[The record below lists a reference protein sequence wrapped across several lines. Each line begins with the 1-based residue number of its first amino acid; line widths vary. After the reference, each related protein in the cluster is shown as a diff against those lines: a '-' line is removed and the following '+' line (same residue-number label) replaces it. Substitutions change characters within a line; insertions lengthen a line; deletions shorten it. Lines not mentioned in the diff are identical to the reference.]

1 MQLRQIACLSLAA
14 MAVSSSHVLSAD
26 DIGTSLET
34 IIVTANRTADSGATL
49 GQAWSALSEKDV
61 ATVDLQHSNQLF
73 NRISGAWV
81 SRGNG
86 QESLISLRSPVL
98 TGAGAC
104 GAFFTAEDGINLRAP
119 GFCNV
124 NQLFD
129 ANLLQAGGVEV
140 VKGPANATYGSNAV
154 NGVINVLT
162 KSAEQTQDVFGLQL
176 GSRDFGRARVADS
189 NGGIALNANAT
200 SYGGYQAESG
210 YDQQKANLRFD
221 GDAGAWELTGVVSA
235 SNLNQE
241 TAGYIQDGK
250 GAYRSSAARKVNRNP
265 EAYRDARSL
274 RAYLR
279 FERDVGDRT
288 LSLTPYMRSNE
299 MEFLQHY
306 LPWKSREI
314 NEHDSFGLQ
323 AHMKGAMSWGKY
335 ISGIE
340 FDSTEGGL
348 KQDQAQPFSPNQ
360 PEGIHYDYEVD
371 ATNTAAFA
379 QIEINL
385 ADDLLLQ
392 GGLRSERTKYDYET
406 RALAGSACAP
416 EASAC
421 RFYRPEDRSDSFT
434 NLSSNLALVW
444 TRSAHNFYVRTARGF
459 RAPQATELYRL
470 QSGQQVADIDSEEAT
485 SIDIGWR
492 FSNARVSADI
502 SVYAIDKDEVIFLDR
517 DRQSVS
523 GASTRHRGLDIDL
536 AWNIS
541 DTLTTSLN
549 ASYADHTYDSD
560 IQILGSRDSIQGNDI
575 DTAPR
580 HFGSARITKVMTLNS
595 RPASIELE
603 VTWVDEY
610 FIDPNNQHTYPGH
623 ELVNARAEWL
633 ISEKLRSTL
642 TVTNL
647 LDTGYAE
654 RADYGFGN
662 YRYFV
667 GEPRSAV
674 LGLYFA
680 L

>member
-1 MQLRQIACLSLAA
+1 MPLRQIVYLSLVAMSSTVWAA
-14 MAVSSSHVLSAD
+14 D
-26 DIGTSLET
+26 GTDTSIET
-34 IIVTANRTADSGATL
+34 ILVTANRTAESGATL
-49 GQAWSALSEKDV
+49 GQAWSALSADDV
-61 ATVDLQHSNQLF
+61 AAVDLQHSNQLF
-73 NRISGAWV
+73 NRVSGAWV

-86 QESLISLRSPVL
+86 QESLVSLRSPVL

-129 ANLLQAGGVEV
+129 ANLLQAAGVEV

-162 KSAEQTQDVFGLQL
+162 KSAEQTQDAVGIQL
-176 GSRDFGRARVADS
+176 GSRDFGRARVSLS
-189 NGGIALNANAT
+189 NGGVALNANAT
-200 SYGGYQAESG
+200 TYGGYQAESG

-221 GDAGAWELTGVVSA
+221 GEIAEWQLTGVVSA

-274 RAYLR
+274 RAHLR
-279 FERDVGDRT
+279 FERDFGDRT
-288 LSLTPYMRSNE
+288 VSLTPYFRSNE

-314 NEHDSFGLQ
+314 NEHDSVGFQ
-323 AHMKGAMSWGKY
+323 AHLKAKASWGDY
-335 ISGIE
+335 ITGIE
-340 FDSTEGGL
+340 LDSTDGRL

-360 PEGIHYDYEVD
+360 PAGIHYDYQVD
-371 ATNTAAFA
+371 ATNIAFFGQLEVA
-379 QIEINL
+379 L

-392 GGLRSERTKYDYET
+392 AGLRSERTEYDYTTQET
-406 RALAGSACAP
+406 AGSACAP

-421 RFYRPEDRSDSFT
+421 RFYRPEDRSDDFS

-444 TRSAHNFYVRTARGF
+444 TRGNHNFYVRTAQGF

-485 SIDIGWR
+485 SIDVGWR
-492 FSNARVSADI
+492 FSNERVSTDI

-517 DRQSVS
+517 NRQSVS
-523 GASTRHRGLDIDL
+523 GASTRHRGIDL
-536 AWNIS
+536 DLSWTIS
-541 DTLTTSLN
+541 ETLTASVN
-549 ASYADHTYDSD
+549 AAYADHTYDSD
-560 IQILGSRDSIQGNDI
+560 IQILGSQDSIQGNDI

-580 HFGSARITKVMTLNS
+580 HFGSARITKAMTLNS

-603 VTWVDEY
+603 ATWVDKY
-610 FIDPNNQHTYPGH
+610 YIDPNNQHSYPGH

-633 ISEKLRSTL
+633 LSEKLRSTL

>member
-1 MQLRQIACLSLAA
+1 MQLRHAICLSLVAF
-14 MAVSSSHVLSAD
+14 SSTLMGAD
-26 DIGTSLET
+26 ASEDSLET

-49 GQAWSALSEKDV
+49 GQAWTALSAEDV
-61 ATVDLQHSNQLF
+61 ADVDLQHSNQLF
-73 NRISGAWV
+73 NRVSGAWI

-98 TGAGAC
+98 TGSGAC

-140 VKGPANATYGSNAV
+140 VKGPSNATYGSNAV

-162 KSAEQTQDVFGLQL
+162 KSAEQTQDTFGLQL
-176 GSRDFGRARVADS
+176 GSREFGRARIAVS
-189 NGGIALNANAT
+189 NGGVALNANAT
-200 SYGGYQAESG
+200 TYGGYQAESG

-221 GDAGAWELTGVVSA
+221 GKVNDWQLTGVVSA

-250 GAYRSSAARKVNRNP
+250 GAYRSSAARKVNSNP

-274 RAYLR
+274 RAHLR
-279 FERDVGDRT
+279 LERNFGDRT
-288 LSLTPYMRSNE
+288 VSLTPYLRSNE

-306 LPWKSREI
+306 LPWKSRETNKHGSAGI
-314 NEHDSFGLQ
+314 Q
-323 AHMKGAMSWGKY
+323 AHLRATTSWGEY
-335 ISGIE
+335 ITGIE
-340 FDSTEGGL
+340 LDSTDGTL

-360 PEGIHYDYEVD
+360 PEGIHYDYQVD
-371 ATNTAAFA
+371 ATNIAAFVQA
-379 QIEINL
+379 EVEL
-385 ADDLLLQ
+385 SDDLLLQ

-406 RALAGSACAP
+406 RVTAGSACAP

-421 RFYRPEDRSDSFT
+421 RFFRPKDRSDSFT
-434 NLSSNLALVW
+434 NLSTNVALVW
-444 TRSAHNFYVRTARGF
+444 SQGAHNFYVRTARGF
-459 RAPQATELYRL
+459 RAPQAAELYRL

-485 SIDIGWR
+485 SLDIGWR
-492 FSNARVSADI
+492 FSNERISTDI
-502 SVYAIDKDEVIFLDR
+502 SVYTIEKDEVIFLDR
-517 DRQSVS
+517 NRQSVS
-523 GASTRHRGLDIDL
+523 GASTRHRGIDL
-536 AWNIS
+536 DLSWSITE
-541 DTLTTSLN
+541 TLTASLN
-549 ASYADHTYDSD
+549 AAYADHTYDSD
-560 IQILGSRDSIQGNDI
+560 MQVLGSRDSIKGNDI

-580 HFGSARITKVMTLNS
+580 HFGSARLNKAITLNN
-595 RPASIELE
+595 RPASVELE
-603 VTWVDEY
+603 ATWVDKY

-623 ELVNARAEWL
+623 ELVNARAEWQF
-633 ISEKLRSTL
+633 SDSVRSTL
-642 TVTNL
+642 TITNL
-647 LDTGYAE
+647 LNTGYAE

>member
-1 MQLRQIACLSLAA
+1 MQLRHAICLSLVAF
-14 MAVSSSHVLSAD
+14 SSTLMGAD
-26 DIGTSLET
+26 ASEDSLET

-49 GQAWSALSEKDV
+49 GQAWTALSAEDV
-61 ATVDLQHSNQLF
+61 ADVDLQHSNQLF
-73 NRISGAWV
+73 NRVSGAWI

-98 TGAGAC
+98 TGSGAC

-140 VKGPANATYGSNAV
+140 VKGPSNATYGSNAV

-162 KSAEQTQDVFGLQL
+162 KSAEQTQDTFGLQL
-176 GSRDFGRARVADS
+176 GSREFGRARIAVS
-189 NGGIALNANAT
+189 NGGVALNANAT
-200 SYGGYQAESG
+200 TYGGYQAESG

-221 GDAGAWELTGVVSA
+221 GKVNDWQLTGVVSA

-250 GAYRSSAARKVNRNP
+250 GAYRSSAARKVNSNP

-274 RAYLR
+274 RAHLR
-279 FERDVGDRT
+279 LERNFGDRT
-288 LSLTPYMRSNE
+288 VSLTPYLRSNE

-306 LPWKSREI
+306 LPWKSRET
-314 NEHDSFGLQ
+314 NKHGSAGVQ
-323 AHMKGAMSWGKY
+323 AHLRATTSWGEY
-335 ISGIE
+335 ITGIE
-340 FDSTEGGL
+340 LDSTDGTL

-360 PEGIHYDYEVD
+360 PEGIHYDYQVD
-371 ATNTAAFA
+371 ATNIAAFVQA
-379 QIEINL
+379 EVEL
-385 ADDLLLQ
+385 SDDLLLQ

-406 RALAGSACAP
+406 RVTAGSACAP

-421 RFYRPEDRSDSFT
+421 RFFRPEDRSDSFT
-434 NLSSNLALVW
+434 NLSTNVALVW
-444 TRSAHNFYVRTARGF
+444 SQGAHNFYVRTARGF
-459 RAPQATELYRL
+459 RAPQAAELYRL

-485 SIDIGWR
+485 SLDIGWR
-492 FSNARVSADI
+492 FSNERISTDI
-502 SVYAIDKDEVIFLDR
+502 SVYTIEKDEVIFLDR
-517 DRQSVS
+517 NRQSVS
-523 GASTRHRGLDIDL
+523 GASTRHRGIDL
-536 AWNIS
+536 DLSWSITE
-541 DTLTTSLN
+541 TLTASLN
-549 ASYADHTYDSD
+549 AAYADHTYDSD
-560 IQILGSRDSIQGNDI
+560 MQVLGSRDSIKGNDI

-580 HFGSARITKVMTLNS
+580 HFGSARLNKAITLNN
-595 RPASIELE
+595 RPASVELE
-603 VTWVDEY
+603 ATWVDKY

-623 ELVNARAEWL
+623 ELVNARAEWQF
-633 ISEKLRSTL
+633 SDSVRSTL
-642 TVTNL
+642 TITNL
-647 LDTGYAE
+647 LNTGYAE

>member
-1 MQLRQIACLSLAA
+1 MQLRHAICLSLVAF
-14 MAVSSSHVLSAD
+14 SSTLMGAD
-26 DIGTSLET
+26 APEDSLET

-49 GQAWSALSEKDV
+49 GQAWTALSAEDV
-61 ATVDLQHSNQLF
+61 ADVDLQHSNQLF
-73 NRISGAWV
+73 NRVSGAWI

-98 TGAGAC
+98 TGSGAC

-140 VKGPANATYGSNAV
+140 VKGPSNATYGSNAV

-162 KSAEQTQDVFGLQL
+162 KSAEQTQDTFGLQL
-176 GSRDFGRARVADS
+176 GSREFGRARIAVS
-189 NGGIALNANAT
+189 NGGVALNANAT
-200 SYGGYQAESG
+200 TYGGYQAESG

-221 GDAGAWELTGVVSA
+221 GKVNDWQLTGVVSA

-250 GAYRSSAARKVNRNP
+250 GAYRSSAARKVNSNP

-274 RAYLR
+274 RAHLR
-279 FERDVGDRT
+279 LERNFGDRT
-288 LSLTPYMRSNE
+288 VSLTPYLRSNE

-306 LPWKSREI
+306 LPWKSRETNKHGSAGI
-314 NEHDSFGLQ
+314 Q
-323 AHMKGAMSWGKY
+323 AHLRATTSWGEY
-335 ISGIE
+335 ITGIE
-340 FDSTEGGL
+340 LDSTDGTL

-360 PEGIHYDYEVD
+360 PEGIHYDYQVD
-371 ATNTAAFA
+371 ATNIAAFGQA
-379 QIEINL
+379 EVEL
-385 ADDLLLQ
+385 SDDLLLQ

-406 RALAGSACAP
+406 RVTAGSACAP

-421 RFYRPEDRSDSFT
+421 RFFRPEDRSDSFT
-434 NLSSNLALVW
+434 NLSTNVALVW
-444 TRSAHNFYVRTARGF
+444 SQGAHNFYVRTARGF
-459 RAPQATELYRL
+459 RAPQAAELYRL

-485 SIDIGWR
+485 SLDIGWR
-492 FSNARVSADI
+492 FSNERISTDI
-502 SVYAIDKDEVIFLDR
+502 SVYTIEKDEVIFLDR
-517 DRQSVS
+517 NRQSVS
-523 GASTRHRGLDIDL
+523 GASTRHRGIDL
-536 AWNIS
+536 DLSWSITE
-541 DTLTTSLN
+541 TLTASLN
-549 ASYADHTYDSD
+549 AAYADHTYDSD
-560 IQILGSRDSIQGNDI
+560 MQVLGSRDSIKGNDI

-580 HFGSARITKVMTLNS
+580 HFGSARLNKAITLNN
-595 RPASIELE
+595 RPASVELE
-603 VTWVDEY
+603 ATWVDKY

-623 ELVNARAEWL
+623 ELVNARAEWQF
-633 ISEKLRSTL
+633 SDSVRSTL
-642 TVTNL
+642 TITNL
-647 LDTGYAE
+647 LNTGYAE

>member
-1 MQLRQIACLSLAA
+1 MQLRHAICLSLVAF
-14 MAVSSSHVLSAD
+14 SSTLMGAD
-26 DIGTSLET
+26 ASEDSLET

-49 GQAWSALSEKDV
+49 GQAWTALSAEDV
-61 ATVDLQHSNQLF
+61 ADVDLQHSNQLF
-73 NRISGAWV
+73 NRVSGAWI

-98 TGAGAC
+98 TGSGAC

-140 VKGPANATYGSNAV
+140 VKGPSNATYGSNAV

-162 KSAEQTQDVFGLQL
+162 KSAEQTQDTFGLQL
-176 GSRDFGRARVADS
+176 GSREFARARIAVS
-189 NGGIALNANAT
+189 NGGVALNANAT
-200 SYGGYQAESG
+200 TYGGYQAESG

-221 GDAGAWELTGVVSA
+221 GKVNDWHLTGVVSA

-250 GAYRSSAARKVNRNP
+250 GAYRSSAARKVNSNP

-274 RAYLR
+274 RAHLR
-279 FERDVGDRT
+279 LERNFGDGT
-288 LSLTPYMRSNE
+288 VSLTPYLRSNE

-306 LPWKSREI
+306 LPWKSRETNKHGSAGI
-314 NEHDSFGLQ
+314 Q
-323 AHMKGAMSWGKY
+323 AHLRATTSWGEY
-335 ISGIE
+335 ITGIE
-340 FDSTEGGL
+340 LDSTDGTL

-360 PEGIHYDYEVD
+360 PEGIHYDYQVD
-371 ATNTAAFA
+371 ATNIAAFVQA
-379 QIEINL
+379 EVEL
-385 ADDLLLQ
+385 SDDLLLQ

-406 RALAGSACAP
+406 RVTAGSACAP

-421 RFYRPEDRSDSFT
+421 RFFRPEDRSDSFT
-434 NLSSNLALVW
+434 NLSTNVALVW
-444 TRSAHNFYVRTARGF
+444 SQGAHNFYVRTARGF
-459 RAPQATELYRL
+459 RAPQAAELYRL

-485 SIDIGWR
+485 SLDIGWR
-492 FSNARVSADI
+492 FSNERISTDI
-502 SVYAIDKDEVIFLDR
+502 SVYTIEKDEVIFLDR
-517 DRQSVS
+517 NRQSVS
-523 GASTRHRGLDIDL
+523 GASTRHRGVDLDLSWSITE
-536 AWNIS
+536 
-541 DTLTTSLN
+541 TLTASLN
-549 ASYADHTYDSD
+549 AAYADHTYDSD
-560 IQILGSRDSIQGNDI
+560 MQVLGSRDSIKGNDI

-580 HFGSARITKVMTLNS
+580 HFGSARLNKAITLNN
-595 RPASIELE
+595 RPASVELE
-603 VTWVDEY
+603 ATWVDKY

-623 ELVNARAEWL
+623 ELVNARAEWQF
-633 ISEKLRSTL
+633 SDSVRSTL
-642 TVTNL
+642 TITNL
-647 LDTGYAE
+647 LNTGYAE

>member
-1 MQLRQIACLSLAA
+1 MQLRHTICLSLVAF
-14 MAVSSSHVLSAD
+14 SSSLMGANAPE
-26 DIGTSLET
+26 GSLET

-49 GQAWSALSEKDV
+49 GQPWSALSAEDV
-61 ATVDLQHSNQLF
+61 ADVDLQHSNQLF
-73 NRISGAWV
+73 NRVSGAWI

-98 TGAGAC
+98 TGSGAC

-140 VKGPANATYGSNAV
+140 VKGPSNATYGSNAV

-162 KSAEQTQDVFGLQL
+162 KSAEQTQDTFGLQL
-176 GSRDFGRARVADS
+176 GSREFGRARIAVS
-189 NGGIALNANAT
+189 NGGVALNANAT
-200 SYGGYQAESG
+200 TYAGYQAESG

-221 GDAGAWELTGVVSA
+221 GKVNDWQLTGVVSA

-250 GAYRSSAARKVNRNP
+250 GAYRSSAARKVNSNP

-274 RAYLR
+274 RAHLR
-279 FERDVGDRT
+279 LERNFGDRIV
-288 LSLTPYMRSNE
+288 SLTPYLRSNE

-306 LPWKSREI
+306 LPWKSRET
-314 NEHDSFGLQ
+314 NKHDSAGIQ
-323 AHMKGAMSWGKY
+323 AHLRATTSWGEY
-335 ISGIE
+335 TTGIE
-340 FDSTEGGL
+340 LDSTDGSL

-360 PEGIHYDYEVD
+360 PEGIHYDYQVD
-371 ATNTAAFA
+371 ATNIAAFGQA
-379 QIEINL
+379 EVAL
-385 ADDLLLQ
+385 SDDLLLQ

-406 RALAGSACAP
+406 RVTAGSACAP

-421 RFYRPEDRSDSFT
+421 RFFRPEDRSDSFT
-434 NLSSNLALVW
+434 NLSTNVALVW
-444 TRSAHNFYVRTARGF
+444 SQGAHNFYVRTARGF

-485 SIDIGWR
+485 SLDIGWR
-492 FSNARVSADI
+492 FSNARISSDVSL
-502 SVYAIDKDEVIFLDR
+502 YAIDKDEVIFLDR
-517 DRQSVS
+517 NRQSVN
-523 GASTRHRGLDIDL
+523 GASTRHRGIDL
-536 AWNIS
+536 DLKWNIS
-541 DTLTTSLN
+541 ETLTASLN
-549 ASYADHTYDSD
+549 VALADHTYDSD
-560 IQILGSRDSIQGNDI
+560 MQVLGSRDSIKGNDI

-580 HFGSARITKVMTLNS
+580 HFGSARLKKAMTVNN
-595 RPASIELE
+595 RPASLELE
-603 VTWVDEY
+603 ATWVDEY
-610 FIDPNNQHTYPGH
+610 YIDPNNQHTYPGH
-623 ELVNARAEWL
+623 ELVNARAEWQF
-633 ISEKLRSTL
+633 SDGVRSTL
-642 TVTNL
+642 TITNL

>member
-1 MQLRQIACLSLAA
+1 MQLRHAICLSLVAF
-14 MAVSSSHVLSAD
+14 SSTLMGAD
-26 DIGTSLET
+26 ASEDSLET

-49 GQAWSALSEKDV
+49 GQAWTALSAEDV
-61 ATVDLQHSNQLF
+61 ADVDLQHSNQLF
-73 NRISGAWV
+73 NRVSGAWI

-98 TGAGAC
+98 TGSGAC

-140 VKGPANATYGSNAV
+140 VKGPSNATYGSNAV

-162 KSAEQTQDVFGLQL
+162 KSAEQTQDTFGLQL
-176 GSRDFGRARVADS
+176 GSREFGRARIAVS
-189 NGGIALNANAT
+189 NGGVALNANAT
-200 SYGGYQAESG
+200 TYGGYQAESG

-221 GDAGAWELTGVVSA
+221 GKVNDWQLTGVVSA

-250 GAYRSSAARKVNRNP
+250 GAYRSSAARKVNSNP

-274 RAYLR
+274 RAHLR
-279 FERDVGDRT
+279 LERNFGDRT
-288 LSLTPYMRSNE
+288 VSLTPYLRSNE
-299 MEFLQHY
+299 MKFLQHY
-306 LPWKSREI
+306 LPWKSRETNKHGSAGI
-314 NEHDSFGLQ
+314 Q
-323 AHMKGAMSWGKY
+323 AHLRATTSWGEY
-335 ISGIE
+335 ITGIE
-340 FDSTEGGL
+340 LDSTDGTL

-360 PEGIHYDYEVD
+360 PEGIHYDYQVD
-371 ATNTAAFA
+371 ATNIAAFVQA
-379 QIEINL
+379 EVEL
-385 ADDLLLQ
+385 SDDLLLQ

-406 RALAGSACAP
+406 RVTAGSACAP

-421 RFYRPEDRSDSFT
+421 RFFRPEDRSDSFT
-434 NLSSNLALVW
+434 NLSTNVALVW
-444 TRSAHNFYVRTARGF
+444 SQGAHNFYVRTARGF
-459 RAPQATELYRL
+459 RAPQAAELYRL

-485 SIDIGWR
+485 SLDIGWR
-492 FSNARVSADI
+492 FSNERISTDI
-502 SVYAIDKDEVIFLDR
+502 SVYTIEKDEVIFLDR
-517 DRQSVS
+517 NRQSVS
-523 GASTRHRGLDIDL
+523 GASTRHRGIDL
-536 AWNIS
+536 DLSWSITE
-541 DTLTTSLN
+541 TLTASLN
-549 ASYADHTYDSD
+549 AAYADHTYDSD
-560 IQILGSRDSIQGNDI
+560 MQVLGSRDSIKGNDI

-580 HFGSARITKVMTLNS
+580 HFGSARLNKAITLNN
-595 RPASIELE
+595 RPASVELE
-603 VTWVDEY
+603 ATWVDKY

-623 ELVNARAEWL
+623 ELVNARAEWQF
-633 ISEKLRSTL
+633 SDSVRSTL
-642 TVTNL
+642 TITNL
-647 LDTGYAE
+647 LNTGYAE

>member
-1 MQLRQIACLSLAA
+1 MQLRHTICLSLVAF
-14 MAVSSSHVLSAD
+14 SSSLMGANAPED
-26 DIGTSLET
+26 SLET

-49 GQAWSALSEKDV
+49 GQAWSALSAEDV
-61 ATVDLQHSNQLF
+61 ADVDLQHSNQLF
-73 NRISGAWV
+73 NRVSGAWI

-98 TGAGAC
+98 TGSGAC

-140 VKGPANATYGSNAV
+140 VKGPSNATYGSNAV

-162 KSAEQTQDVFGLQL
+162 KSAEQTQDTFGLQL
-176 GSRDFGRARVADS
+176 GSREFGRARIAVS
-189 NGGIALNANAT
+189 NGGVALNTNAT
-200 SYGGYQAESG
+200 TYGGYQAESG

-221 GDAGAWELTGVVSA
+221 GKVNDWQLTGVVSA

-250 GAYRSSAARKVNRNP
+250 GAYRSNAARKVNSNP

-274 RAYLR
+274 RAHLR
-279 FERDVGDRT
+279 LERNFGDRIV
-288 LSLTPYMRSNE
+288 SLTPYLRSNE

-306 LPWKSREI
+306 LPWKSRET
-314 NEHDSFGLQ
+314 NKHDSAGIQ
-323 AHMKGAMSWGKY
+323 AHLRATTSWGEY
-335 ISGIE
+335 ITGIE
-340 FDSTEGGL
+340 LDSTDGSL

-360 PEGIHYDYEVD
+360 PEGIHYDYQVD
-371 ATNTAAFA
+371 ATNIAAFGQA
-379 QIEINL
+379 EVAL
-385 ADDLLLQ
+385 SDDLLLQ

-406 RALAGSACAP
+406 RVTAGSACAP

-421 RFYRPEDRSDSFT
+421 RFFRPEDRSDSFT
-434 NLSSNLALVW
+434 NLSTNVALVW
-444 TRSAHNFYVRTARGF
+444 SQGAHNLYVRTARGF

-485 SIDIGWR
+485 SVDIGWR
-492 FSNARVSADI
+492 FSNAQISSDVSL
-502 SVYAIDKDEVIFLDR
+502 YAIDKDEVIFLDR
-517 DRQSVS
+517 NRQSVD
-523 GASTRHRGLDIDL
+523 GASTRHRGIDL
-536 AWNIS
+536 DLKWNIS
-541 DTLTTSLN
+541 ETLTASLN
-549 ASYADHTYDSD
+549 VALADHTYDSD
-560 IQILGSRDSIQGNDI
+560 MQVLGSRDSIKGNDI

-580 HFGSARITKVMTLNS
+580 HFGSARLKKAMTVNN
-595 RPASIELE
+595 RPASLELE
-603 VTWVDEY
+603 ATWVDEY
-610 FIDPNNQHTYPGH
+610 YIDPNNQHTYPGH
-623 ELVNARAEWL
+623 ELVNARAEWQF
-633 ISEKLRSTL
+633 SDGVRSTL
-642 TVTNL
+642 TITNL

>member
-1 MQLRQIACLSLAA
+1 MQLRHAICLSLVAF
-14 MAVSSSHVLSAD
+14 SSTLMGAD
-26 DIGTSLET
+26 ASEDSLET

-49 GQAWSALSEKDV
+49 GQAWTALSAEDV
-61 ATVDLQHSNQLF
+61 ADVDLQHSNQLF
-73 NRISGAWV
+73 NRVSGAWI

-98 TGAGAC
+98 TGSGAC

-140 VKGPANATYGSNAV
+140 VKGPSNATYGSNAV

-162 KSAEQTQDVFGLQL
+162 KSAEQTQDTFGLQL
-176 GSRDFGRARVADS
+176 GSREFGRARIAVS
-189 NGGIALNANAT
+189 NGGVALNANAT
-200 SYGGYQAESG
+200 TYGGYQAESG

-221 GDAGAWELTGVVSA
+221 GKVNDWQLTGVVSA

-250 GAYRSSAARKVNRNP
+250 GAYRSSAARKVNSNP

-274 RAYLR
+274 RAHLR
-279 FERDVGDRT
+279 LERNFGDRT
-288 LSLTPYMRSNE
+288 VSLTPYLRSNE

-306 LPWKSREI
+306 LPWKSRET
-314 NEHDSFGLQ
+314 NKHGSAGVQ
-323 AHMKGAMSWGKY
+323 AHLRATTSWGEY
-335 ISGIE
+335 ITGIE
-340 FDSTEGGL
+340 LDSTDGTL

-360 PEGIHYDYEVD
+360 PEGIHYDYQVD
-371 ATNTAAFA
+371 ATNIAAFGQA
-379 QIEINL
+379 EVEL
-385 ADDLLLQ
+385 SDDLLLQ

-406 RALAGSACAP
+406 RVTAGSACAP

-421 RFYRPEDRSDSFT
+421 RFFRPEDRSDSFT
-434 NLSSNLALVW
+434 NLSTNVALVW
-444 TRSAHNFYVRTARGF
+444 SQGAHNFYVRTARGF
-459 RAPQATELYRL
+459 RAPQAAELYRL

-485 SIDIGWR
+485 SLDIGWR
-492 FSNARVSADI
+492 FSNERISTDI
-502 SVYAIDKDEVIFLDR
+502 SVYTIEKDEVIFLDR
-517 DRQSVS
+517 NRQSVS
-523 GASTRHRGLDIDL
+523 GASTRHRGIDL
-536 AWNIS
+536 DLSWSITE
-541 DTLTTSLN
+541 TLTASLN
-549 ASYADHTYDSD
+549 AAYADHTYDSD
-560 IQILGSRDSIQGNDI
+560 MQVLGSRDSIKGNDI

-580 HFGSARITKVMTLNS
+580 HFGSARLNKAITLNN
-595 RPASIELE
+595 RPASVELE
-603 VTWVDEY
+603 ATWVDKY

-623 ELVNARAEWL
+623 ELVNARAEWQF
-633 ISEKLRSTL
+633 SDSVRSTL
-642 TVTNL
+642 TITNL
-647 LDTGYAE
+647 LNTGYAE

>member
-1 MQLRQIACLSLAA
+1 MQLRHAICLSLVAF
-14 MAVSSSHVLSAD
+14 SSTLMGAD
-26 DIGTSLET
+26 ASEDSLET

-49 GQAWSALSEKDV
+49 GQAWTALSAEDV
-61 ATVDLQHSNQLF
+61 ADVDLQHSNQLF
-73 NRISGAWV
+73 NRVSGAWI

-98 TGAGAC
+98 TGSGAC

-140 VKGPANATYGSNAV
+140 VKGPSNATYGSNAV

-162 KSAEQTQDVFGLQL
+162 KSAEQTQDTFGLQL
-176 GSRDFGRARVADS
+176 GSREFGRARIAVS
-189 NGGIALNANAT
+189 NGGVALNANAT
-200 SYGGYQAESG
+200 TYGGYQAESG

-221 GDAGAWELTGVVSA
+221 GKVNDWQLTGVVSA

-250 GAYRSSAARKVNRNP
+250 GAYRSSAARKVNSNP

-274 RAYLR
+274 RAHLR
-279 FERDVGDRT
+279 LERNFGDRT
-288 LSLTPYMRSNE
+288 VSLTPYLRSNE

-306 LPWKSREI
+306 LPWKSRETNKHGSAGI
-314 NEHDSFGLQ
+314 Q
-323 AHMKGAMSWGKY
+323 AHLRATTSWGEY
-335 ISGIE
+335 ITGIE
-340 FDSTEGGL
+340 LDSTDGTL

-360 PEGIHYDYEVD
+360 PEGIHYDYQVD
-371 ATNTAAFA
+371 ATNIAAFVQA
-379 QIEINL
+379 EVEL
-385 ADDLLLQ
+385 SDDLLLQ

-406 RALAGSACAP
+406 RVTAGSACAP

-421 RFYRPEDRSDSFT
+421 RFFRPEDRSDSFT
-434 NLSSNLALVW
+434 NLSTNVALVW
-444 TRSAHNFYVRTARGF
+444 SQGAHNFYVRTARGF
-459 RAPQATELYRL
+459 RAPQAAELYRL

-485 SIDIGWR
+485 SLDIGWR
-492 FSNARVSADI
+492 FSNERISTDI
-502 SVYAIDKDEVIFLDR
+502 SVYTIEKEEVIFLDR
-517 DRQSVS
+517 NRQSVR
-523 GASTRHRGLDIDL
+523 GASTRHRGIDL
-536 AWNIS
+536 DLSWSITE
-541 DTLTTSLN
+541 TLTASLN
-549 ASYADHTYDSD
+549 AAYADHTYDSD
-560 IQILGSRDSIQGNDI
+560 MQVLGSRDSIKGNDI

-580 HFGSARITKVMTLNS
+580 HFGSARLNKAITLNN
-595 RPASIELE
+595 RPASLELE
-603 VTWVDEY
+603 ATWVDKY

-623 ELVNARAEWL
+623 ELVNARAEWQF
-633 ISEKLRSTL
+633 SDSVRSTL
-642 TVTNL
+642 TITNL
-647 LDTGYAE
+647 LNTGYAE

>member
-1 MQLRQIACLSLAA
+1 MQLRQTICIFLAA
-14 MAVSSSHVLSAD
+14 YSPSVWSAD
-26 DIGTSLET
+26 AQESTLET

-49 GQAWSALSEKDV
+49 GQAWSALSAEDV
-61 ATVDLQHSNQLF
+61 AAVDLQHSNQLF
-73 NRISGAWV
+73 NRISGAWI

-129 ANLLQAGGVEV
+129 ANLLQAAGVEV
-140 VKGPANATYGSNAV
+140 VKGPSNATYGSNAV

-162 KSAEQTQDVFGLQL
+162 KSAEQTEDALGLQL
-176 GSRDFGRARVADS
+176 GSRDFGRARVAVS
-189 NGGIALNANAT
+189 NGGVALNANAT
-200 SYGGYQAESG
+200 TYGGYQAESG

-221 GDAGAWELTGVVSA
+221 DDVNDWRLTGVVSG

-250 GAYRSSAARKVNRNP
+250 GAYRSSSARKVNRNP

-274 RAYLR
+274 RAHLR
-279 FERDVGDRT
+279 FERDFGDRT
-288 LSLTPYMRSNE
+288 VSLTPYFRSNE

-314 NEHDSFGLQ
+314 NEHDSLGLQ
-323 AHMKGAMSWGKY
+323 AHMTATTSWGNY

-340 FDSTEGGL
+340 LDSTDGRL

-360 PEGIHYDYEVD
+360 PAGIHYDYDVD
-371 ATNTAAFA
+371 ATNTAVFA
-379 QIEINL
+379 QIEVNL

-392 GGLRSERTKYDYET
+392 GGLRLERTKYDYDT
-406 RALAGSACAP
+406 QATAGSACAP

-444 TRSAHNFYVRTARGF
+444 TRGAHNFYVRSARGF

-492 FSNARVSADI
+492 FSNTQVSADI

-517 DRQSVS
+517 NRQSVS
-523 GASTRHRGLDIDL
+523 GASTRHRGVDIDL

-541 DTLTTSLN
+541 DTLTASLN

-580 HFGSARITKVMTLNS
+580 HFGSARITKAMTLNS

-603 VTWVDEY
+603 ATWVDEY

>member
-1 MQLRQIACLSLAA
+1 MQLRHAICLSLVAF
-14 MAVSSSHVLSAD
+14 SSTLMGAD
-26 DIGTSLET
+26 ASEDSLET

-49 GQAWSALSEKDV
+49 GQAWTALSAEDV
-61 ATVDLQHSNQLF
+61 ADVDLQHSNQLF
-73 NRISGAWV
+73 NRVSGAWI

-98 TGAGAC
+98 TGSGAC

-140 VKGPANATYGSNAV
+140 VKGPSNATYGSNAV

-162 KSAEQTQDVFGLQL
+162 KSAEQTQDTFGLQL
-176 GSRDFGRARVADS
+176 GSREFGRARIAVS
-189 NGGIALNANAT
+189 NGGVALNANAT
-200 SYGGYQAESG
+200 TYGGYQAESG

-221 GDAGAWELTGVVSA
+221 GKVNDWQLTGVVSA

-250 GAYRSSAARKVNRNP
+250 GAYRSSAARKVNSNP

-274 RAYLR
+274 RAHLR
-279 FERDVGDRT
+279 LERNFGDRT
-288 LSLTPYMRSNE
+288 VSLTPYLRSNE

-306 LPWKSREI
+306 LPWKSRETNKHGSAGI
-314 NEHDSFGLQ
+314 Q
-323 AHMKGAMSWGKY
+323 AHLRATTSWGEY
-335 ISGIE
+335 ITGIE
-340 FDSTEGGL
+340 LDSTDGTL

-360 PEGIHYDYEVD
+360 PEGIHYDYQVD
-371 ATNTAAFA
+371 ATNIAAFVQA
-379 QIEINL
+379 EVEL
-385 ADDLLLQ
+385 SDDLLLQ

-406 RALAGSACAP
+406 RVTAGSACAP

-421 RFYRPEDRSDSFT
+421 RFFRPEDRSDSFT
-434 NLSSNLALVW
+434 NLSTNVALVW
-444 TRSAHNFYVRTARGF
+444 SQGAHNFYVRTARGF
-459 RAPQATELYRL
+459 RAPQAAELYRL

-485 SIDIGWR
+485 SLDIGWR
-492 FSNARVSADI
+492 FSNERISTDI
-502 SVYAIDKDEVIFLDR
+502 SVYTIEKDEVIFLDR
-517 DRQSVS
+517 NRQSVS
-523 GASTRHRGLDIDL
+523 GASTRHRGIDL
-536 AWNIS
+536 DLSWSITE
-541 DTLTTSLN
+541 TLTASLN
-549 ASYADHTYDSD
+549 AAYADHTYDSD
-560 IQILGSRDSIQGNDI
+560 MQVLGSRDSIKGNDI

-580 HFGSARITKVMTLNS
+580 HFGSARLNKAITLNN
-595 RPASIELE
+595 RPASVELE
-603 VTWVDEY
+603 ATWVDKY

-623 ELVNARAEWL
+623 ELVNARAEWQF
-633 ISEKLRSTL
+633 SDSVRSTL
-642 TVTNL
+642 TITNL
-647 LDTGYAE
+647 LNTGYAE

>member
-1 MQLRQIACLSLAA
+1 MHLRHTACVFLVAFSPNLWG
-14 MAVSSSHVLSAD
+14 VDNST
-26 DIGTSLET
+26 TSLET

-49 GQAWSALSEKDV
+49 GQAWSALSAEEV
-61 ATVDLQHSNQLF
+61 SAVDLQHSNQLF
-73 NRISGAWV
+73 NRIAGAWV

-98 TGAGAC
+98 SGAGAC

-129 ANLLQAGGVEV
+129 ANLLQAGAVEV

-162 KSAEQTQDVFGLQL
+162 KSAEQTEDAIGVQL
-176 GSRDFGRARVADS
+176 GSRDFGRAQIALR
-189 NGGIALNANAT
+189 NGGVALNGNAST
-200 SYGGYQAESG
+200 YGGYQEESG
-210 YDQQKANLRFD
+210 YDQQKANIRFD
-221 GDAGAWELTGVVSA
+221 GGVADWQLTGAVSA

-250 GAYRSSAARKVNRNP
+250 GAYRSNAARQVNRNP

-279 FERDVGDRT
+279 LERDFGDRT
-288 LSLTPYMRSNE
+288 VSLTPYLRSNE

-314 NEHDSFGLQ
+314 NEHDSAGLQ
-323 AHMKGAMSWGKY
+323 VHLRGKTIWGDY
-335 ISGIE
+335 ITGIE
-340 FDSTEGGL
+340 LDSTDGRL
-348 KQDQAQPFSPNQ
+348 KQDQAEPFSPNQ
-360 PEGIHYDYEVD
+360 PEGIHYDYQVD
-371 ATNTAAFA
+371 ATNIAAFG
-379 QIEINL
+379 QLEVSL
-385 ADDLLLQ
+385 SDKLLLQ

-406 RALAGSACAP
+406 RVTPGSACTP

-421 RFYRPEDRSDSFT
+421 RFFRPEDRSDSFT
-434 NLSSNLALVW
+434 NLSTNAALVW
-444 TRSAHNFYVRTARGF
+444 SQGAHNFYLRTARGF

-470 QSGQQVADIDSEEAT
+470 QSGQQVADIDSEEAR
-485 SIDIGWR
+485 SVDVGWR
-492 FSNARVSADI
+492 FSNETLSSDI

-517 DRQSVS
+517 NRQSVS
-523 GASTRHRGLDIDL
+523 GASTRHRGIDVDL
-536 AWNIS
+536 SWSIS
-541 DTLTTSLN
+541 ETLTASLN
-549 ASYADHTYDSD
+549 AAYADHIYDSD
-560 IQILGSRDSIQGNDI
+560 IQILGSSASIKGNDI

-580 HFGSARITKVMTLNS
+580 HFGSARVSKAMTLNR
-595 RPASIELE
+595 RPASLELE
-603 VTWVDEY
+603 ATWVDKY
-610 FIDPNNQHTYPGH
+610 FIDPNNQHSYPGH
-623 ELVNARAEWL
+623 KLINARAEWL
-633 ISEKLRSTL
+633 VTDKVRSTL

-654 RADYGFGN
+654 RADYGFGS

-674 LGLYFA
+674 VGLYFA

>member
-1 MQLRQIACLSLAA
+1 MYLRKTACLLLIIA
-14 MAVSSSHVLSAD
+14 SAGSWAD
-26 DIGTSLET
+26 TSEPALET

-49 GQAWSALSEKDV
+49 GQAWSALSAEDV
-61 ATVDLQHSNQLF
+61 AAVDLQHSNQLF
-73 NRISGAWV
+73 NRVSGAWV

-129 ANLLQAGGVEV
+129 ANLLQASGVEV
-140 VKGPANATYGSNAV
+140 VKGPSNATYGSNAV

-162 KSAEQTQDVFGLQL
+162 KSAEQTQDSFGLQV
-176 GSRDFGRARVADS
+176 GSRDFGRARIAAS
-189 NGGIALNANAT
+189 NGGVALNANAT
-200 SYGGYQAESG
+200 TYGGYQAESG

-221 GDAGAWELTGVVSA
+221 GELNDWQLTGVVSA

-250 GAYRSSAARKVNRNP
+250 GAYRNGAARKVNRNP

-274 RAYLR
+274 RAHLR
-279 FERDVGDRT
+279 FERELGDRT
-288 LSLTPYMRSNE
+288 VSLTPYLRSNE

-306 LPWKSREI
+306 LPWKSREM

-323 AHMKGAMSWGKY
+323 AHLRGVSAWGEY
-335 ISGIE
+335 ITGIE
-340 FDSTEGGL
+340 FDSTDGRL
-348 KQDQAQPFSPNQ
+348 KEDQAESFSPNQ
-360 PEGIHYDYEVD
+360 PAGIHYDYQVD
-371 ATNTAAFA
+371 ASNVAVFGQVEVAIA
-379 QIEINL
+379 E
-385 ADDLLLQ
+385 DLRLQ
-392 GGLRSERTKYDYET
+392 AGLRSERTEYDYTT
-406 RALAGSACAP
+406 RAPAGSVCAP

-421 RFYRPEDRSDSFT
+421 RFYRPEDRSDNFS

-444 TRSAHNFYVRTARGF
+444 TRGSHNVYVRTAKGF

-485 SIDIGWR
+485 SLDIGWR
-492 FSNARVSADI
+492 FSNERVSTDI
-502 SVYAIDKDEVIFLDR
+502 SVYAIDKEEVIFLDR
-517 DRQSVS
+517 NRQSVS
-523 GASTRHRGLDIDL
+523 GASTRHRGIDL
-536 AWNIS
+536 DLSWSIS
-541 DTLTTSLN
+541 ETLTASLN
-549 ASYADHTYDSD
+549 AAYADHTYDSD
-560 IQILGSRDSIQGNDI
+560 IQVLGSRDSIQGNDI

-580 HFGSARITKVMTLNS
+580 HFGSARITKAMTLNS

-603 VTWVDEY
+603 AAWVDKY
-610 FIDPNNQHTYPGH
+610 YIDPNNQHTYPGH

>member
-1 MQLRQIACLSLAA
+1 MQLRHTICLSLVAF
-14 MAVSSSHVLSAD
+14 SSSLMGANAPE
-26 DIGTSLET
+26 GSLET

-49 GQAWSALSEKDV
+49 GQAWSALSAEDV
-61 ATVDLQHSNQLF
+61 ADVDLQHSNQLF
-73 NRISGAWV
+73 NRVSGAWI

-98 TGAGAC
+98 TGSGAC

-140 VKGPANATYGSNAV
+140 VKGPSNATYGSNAV

-162 KSAEQTQDVFGLQL
+162 KSAEQTQDTFGLQL
-176 GSRDFGRARVADS
+176 GSREFGRARIAVS
-189 NGGIALNANAT
+189 NGGVALNANAT
-200 SYGGYQAESG
+200 TYAGYQAESG

-221 GDAGAWELTGVVSA
+221 GKVNDWQLTGVVSA

-250 GAYRSSAARKVNRNP
+250 GAYRSSAARKVNSNP

-274 RAYLR
+274 RAHLR
-279 FERDVGDRT
+279 LERNFGDRIV
-288 LSLTPYMRSNE
+288 SLTPYLRSNE

-306 LPWKSREI
+306 LPWKSRET
-314 NEHDSFGLQ
+314 NKHDSAGIQ
-323 AHMKGAMSWGKY
+323 AHLRATTSWGEY
-335 ISGIE
+335 TTGIE
-340 FDSTEGGL
+340 LDSTDGSL

-360 PEGIHYDYEVD
+360 PEGIHYDYQVD
-371 ATNTAAFA
+371 ATNIAAFGQA
-379 QIEINL
+379 EVAL
-385 ADDLLLQ
+385 SDDLLLQ

-406 RALAGSACAP
+406 RVTAGSACAP

-421 RFYRPEDRSDSFT
+421 RFFRPEDRSDSFT
-434 NLSSNLALVW
+434 NLSTNVALVW
-444 TRSAHNFYVRTARGF
+444 SQGAHNFYVRTARGF

-485 SIDIGWR
+485 SLDIGWR
-492 FSNARVSADI
+492 FSNARISSDVSL
-502 SVYAIDKDEVIFLDR
+502 YAIDKDEVIFLDR
-517 DRQSVS
+517 NRQSVN
-523 GASTRHRGLDIDL
+523 GASTRHRGIDL
-536 AWNIS
+536 DLKWNIS
-541 DTLTTSLN
+541 ETLTASLN
-549 ASYADHTYDSD
+549 VALADHTYDSD
-560 IQILGSRDSIQGNDI
+560 MQVLGSRDSIKGNDI

-580 HFGSARITKVMTLNS
+580 HFGSARLKKAMTVNN
-595 RPASIELE
+595 RPASLELE
-603 VTWVDEY
+603 ATWVDEY
-610 FIDPNNQHTYPGH
+610 YIDPNNQHTYPGH
-623 ELVNARAEWL
+623 ELVNARAEWQF
-633 ISEKLRSTL
+633 SDGVRSTL
-642 TVTNL
+642 TITNL

>member
-1 MQLRQIACLSLAA
+1 MQLRHAICLSLVAF
-14 MAVSSSHVLSAD
+14 SSTLMGAD
-26 DIGTSLET
+26 ASEDSLET

-49 GQAWSALSEKDV
+49 GQAWTALSAEDV
-61 ATVDLQHSNQLF
+61 ADVDLQHSNQLF
-73 NRISGAWV
+73 NRVSGAWI

-98 TGAGAC
+98 TGSGAC

-140 VKGPANATYGSNAV
+140 VKGPSNATYGSNAV

-162 KSAEQTQDVFGLQL
+162 KSAEQTQDTFGLQL
-176 GSRDFGRARVADS
+176 GSREFGRARIAVS
-189 NGGIALNANAT
+189 NGGVALNANAT
-200 SYGGYQAESG
+200 TYGGYQAESG

-221 GDAGAWELTGVVSA
+221 GKVNDWQLTGVVSA

-250 GAYRSSAARKVNRNP
+250 GAYRSSAARKVNSNP

-274 RAYLR
+274 RAHLR
-279 FERDVGDRT
+279 LERNFGDRT
-288 LSLTPYMRSNE
+288 VSLTPYLRSNE

-306 LPWKSREI
+306 LPWKSRETNKHGSAGI
-314 NEHDSFGLQ
+314 Q
-323 AHMKGAMSWGKY
+323 AHLRATTSWGEY
-335 ISGIE
+335 ITGIE
-340 FDSTEGGL
+340 LDSTDGTL

-360 PEGIHYDYEVD
+360 PEGIHYDYQVD
-371 ATNTAAFA
+371 ATNIAAFGQA
-379 QIEINL
+379 EVEL
-385 ADDLLLQ
+385 SDDLLLQ

-406 RALAGSACAP
+406 RVTAGSACAP

-421 RFYRPEDRSDSFT
+421 RFFRPEDRSDSFT
-434 NLSSNLALVW
+434 NLSTNVALVW
-444 TRSAHNFYVRTARGF
+444 SQGAHNFYVRTARGF
-459 RAPQATELYRL
+459 RAPQAAELYRL

-485 SIDIGWR
+485 SLDIGWR
-492 FSNARVSADI
+492 FSNERISTDI
-502 SVYAIDKDEVIFLDR
+502 SVYTIEKDEVIFLDR
-517 DRQSVS
+517 NRQSVS
-523 GASTRHRGLDIDL
+523 GASTRHRGIDL
-536 AWNIS
+536 DLSWSITE
-541 DTLTTSLN
+541 TLTASLN
-549 ASYADHTYDSD
+549 AAYADHTYDSD
-560 IQILGSRDSIQGNDI
+560 MQVLGSRDSIKGNDI

-580 HFGSARITKVMTLNS
+580 HFGSARLNKAITLNN
-595 RPASIELE
+595 RPASVELE
-603 VTWVDEY
+603 ATWVDKY

-623 ELVNARAEWL
+623 ELVNARAEWQF
-633 ISEKLRSTL
+633 SDSVRSTL
-642 TVTNL
+642 TITNL
-647 LDTGYAE
+647 LNTGYAE

>member
-1 MQLRQIACLSLAA
+1 MQLRHAIYLSLVAF
-14 MAVSSSHVLSAD
+14 SSTLMGAD
-26 DIGTSLET
+26 ASEDSLET

-49 GQAWSALSEKDV
+49 GQAWTALSAEDV
-61 ATVDLQHSNQLF
+61 ADVDLQHSNQLF
-73 NRISGAWV
+73 NRVSGAWI

-98 TGAGAC
+98 TGSGAC

-140 VKGPANATYGSNAV
+140 VKGPSNATYGSNAV

-162 KSAEQTQDVFGLQL
+162 KSAEQTQDTFGLQL
-176 GSRDFGRARVADS
+176 GSREFGRARIAVS
-189 NGGIALNANAT
+189 NGGVALNANAT
-200 SYGGYQAESG
+200 TYGGYQAESG

-221 GDAGAWELTGVVSA
+221 GKVNDWQLTGVVSA

-250 GAYRSSAARKVNRNP
+250 GAYRSSAARKVNSNP

-274 RAYLR
+274 RAHLR
-279 FERDVGDRT
+279 LERNFGDRT
-288 LSLTPYMRSNE
+288 VSLTPYLRSNE

-306 LPWKSREI
+306 LPWKSRETNKHGSAGI
-314 NEHDSFGLQ
+314 Q
-323 AHMKGAMSWGKY
+323 AHLRATTSWGEY
-335 ISGIE
+335 ITGIE
-340 FDSTEGGL
+340 LDSTDGTL

-360 PEGIHYDYEVD
+360 PEGIHYDYQVD
-371 ATNTAAFA
+371 ATNIAAFGQA
-379 QIEINL
+379 EVEL
-385 ADDLLLQ
+385 SDDLLLQ

-406 RALAGSACAP
+406 RVTAGSACAP

-421 RFYRPEDRSDSFT
+421 RFFRPEDRSDSFT
-434 NLSSNLALVW
+434 NLSTNVALVW
-444 TRSAHNFYVRTARGF
+444 SQGAHNFYVRTARGF
-459 RAPQATELYRL
+459 RAPQAAELYRL

-485 SIDIGWR
+485 SLDIGWR
-492 FSNARVSADI
+492 FSNERISTDI
-502 SVYAIDKDEVIFLDR
+502 SVYTIEKDEVIFLDR
-517 DRQSVS
+517 NRQSVS
-523 GASTRHRGLDIDL
+523 GASTRHRGIDL
-536 AWNIS
+536 DLSWSITE
-541 DTLTTSLN
+541 TLTASLN
-549 ASYADHTYDSD
+549 AAYADHTYDSD
-560 IQILGSRDSIQGNDI
+560 MQVLGSRDSIKGNDI

-580 HFGSARITKVMTLNS
+580 HFGSARLNKAITLNN
-595 RPASIELE
+595 RPASVELE
-603 VTWVDEY
+603 ATWVDKY

-623 ELVNARAEWL
+623 ELVNARAEWQF
-633 ISEKLRSTL
+633 SDSVRSTL
-642 TVTNL
+642 TITNL
-647 LDTGYAE
+647 LNTGYAE

>member
-1 MQLRQIACLSLAA
+1 MQLRHTICLSLVAF
-14 MAVSSSHVLSAD
+14 SSSLMGANAPED
-26 DIGTSLET
+26 SLET

-49 GQAWSALSEKDV
+49 GQAWSALSAEDV
-61 ATVDLQHSNQLF
+61 ADVDLQHSNQLF
-73 NRISGAWV
+73 NRVSGAWI

-98 TGAGAC
+98 TGSGAC

-140 VKGPANATYGSNAV
+140 VKGPSNATYGSNAV

-162 KSAEQTQDVFGLQL
+162 KSAEQTQDTFGLQL
-176 GSRDFGRARVADS
+176 GSREFGRARIAVS
-189 NGGIALNANAT
+189 NGGVALNANAT
-200 SYGGYQAESG
+200 TYGGYQAESG

-221 GDAGAWELTGVVSA
+221 GKVNDWQLTGVVSA

-250 GAYRSSAARKVNRNP
+250 GAYRSSAARKVNSNP

-274 RAYLR
+274 RAHLR
-279 FERDVGDRT
+279 LERNFGDRIV
-288 LSLTPYMRSNE
+288 SLTPYLRSNE

-306 LPWKSREI
+306 LPWKSRET
-314 NEHDSFGLQ
+314 NKHDSAGIQ
-323 AHMKGAMSWGKY
+323 AHLRATTSWGEY
-335 ISGIE
+335 ITGIE
-340 FDSTEGGL
+340 LDSTDGSL

-360 PEGIHYDYEVD
+360 PEGIHYDYQVD
-371 ATNTAAFA
+371 ATNIAAFGQA
-379 QIEINL
+379 EVAL
-385 ADDLLLQ
+385 SDDLLLQ

-406 RALAGSACAP
+406 RVTAGSACAP

-421 RFYRPEDRSDSFT
+421 RFFRPEDRSDSFT
-434 NLSSNLALVW
+434 NLSTNVALVW
-444 TRSAHNFYVRTARGF
+444 SQGAHNFYVRTARGF

-485 SIDIGWR
+485 SVDIGWR
-492 FSNARVSADI
+492 FSNARISSDVSL
-502 SVYAIDKDEVIFLDR
+502 YAIDKDEVIFLDR
-517 DRQSVS
+517 NRQSVN
-523 GASTRHRGLDIDL
+523 GASTRHRGIDL
-536 AWNIS
+536 DLKWNIS
-541 DTLTTSLN
+541 ETLTASLN
-549 ASYADHTYDSD
+549 VALADHTYDSD
-560 IQILGSRDSIQGNDI
+560 MQVLGSRDSIKGNDI

-580 HFGSARITKVMTLNS
+580 HFGSARLKKAMTVNN
-595 RPASIELE
+595 RPASLELE
-603 VTWVDEY
+603 ATWVDEY
-610 FIDPNNQHTYPGH
+610 YIDPNNQHTYPGH
-623 ELVNARAEWL
+623 ELVNARAEWQF
-633 ISEKLRSTL
+633 SDGVRSTL
-642 TVTNL
+642 TITNL